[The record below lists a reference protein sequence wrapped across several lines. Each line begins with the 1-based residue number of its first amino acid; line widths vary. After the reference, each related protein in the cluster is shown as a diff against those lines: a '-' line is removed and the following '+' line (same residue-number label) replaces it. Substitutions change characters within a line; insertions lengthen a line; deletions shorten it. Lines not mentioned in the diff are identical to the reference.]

1 MNVHISYKAA
11 KNSDLEE
18 QFQQQIQKLS
28 RRLQVFKPDL
38 VHLHGNLE
46 ENSARQGFC
55 VSLNLRLPSG
65 QLASKGIGDTPVAA
79 IKRAFDDLIEQF
91 TKHKDQLRSRYKW
104 LRRQQEGRARPE
116 PQLPFEETLAAVR
129 PATVSGEDISQYVNV
144 NLYRL
149 VRFVERELRY
159 RESAGQFD
167 PDQVT
172 REEIIDEAIA
182 NALGESGEKPDKL
195 ALEPWLYRLAL
206 RAIDEVA
213 ARNAEGNGDVSL
225 DASARRVNVG
235 ASDEFHLQ
243 FHQPDEAL
251 AEEDTI
257 ADRAASN
264 PEDIAA
270 SDEMT
275 KLVEAALLGAK
286 RRDREAF
293 LLYAVEGFTVE
304 EIAAISERKPEEVR
318 KSVSLAREHLRKAL
332 PIPDEFKDKFFQHPR
347 IA

>member
-18 QFQQQIQKLS
+18 QFNQQIQKLS

-46 ENSARQGFC
+46 ENCARQGFC

-65 QLASKGIGDTPVAA
+65 QMASKGLADNPVAA
-79 IKRAFDDLIEQF
+79 IRRAFDDLIEQL

-104 LRRQQEGRARPE
+104 LRRRQEGRTRPE
-116 PQLPFEETLAAVR
+116 PQVPFEETVAAVR
-129 PATVSGEDISQYVNV
+129 PPTVSGEDISQYVNV

-149 VRFVERELRY
+149 VRFVERELHY
-159 RESAGQFD
+159 RESAGEFD
-167 PDQVT
+167 PEQVSC
-172 REEIIDEAIA
+172 EEVIDEAIA
-182 NALGESGEKPDKL
+182 SALGDSMEKPEKL

-206 RAIDEVA
+206 RAIQEVA
-213 ARNAEGNGDVSL
+213 ARNSEGNGDVSL
-225 DASARRVNVG
+225 DASARRVNVE
-235 ASDEFHLQ
+235 ASDEFHMQ

-257 ADRAASN
+257 ADRAASS

-270 SDEMT
+270 SDE
-275 KLVEAALLGAK
+275 
-286 RRDREAF
+286 R
-293 LLYAVEGFTVE
+293 
-304 EIAAISERKPEEVR
+304 
-318 KSVSLAREHLRKAL
+318 
-332 PIPDEFKDKFFQHPR
+332 
-347 IA
+347 